1 MRMETNMAI
10 LGGITVETEIIAGSA
25 ILPIRQILALGRG
38 ATVPLDCGPDDPS
51 PMQFN
56 GMIVAVGQVQVDGEK
71 MALKVTDIASRT
83 PRTLHPA

>member
-1 MRMETNMAI
+1 MQKDAIMAV
-10 LGGITVETEIIAGSA
+10 LGSITVETEIIAGSA

-71 MALKVTDIASRT
+71 MALKVTDIAGRT
-83 PRTLHPA
+83 PRASHPA